1 MLIKLNKNALYVNFN
16 KHNLFVA
23 YLTYKFYQNREY
35 IVISII
41 PIGHTFTFKTKQPYL
56 SLYWQNIQ

>member
-41 PIGHTFTFKTKQPYL
+41 PIGGIPLHSKQNNLTYY
-56 SLYWQNIQ
+56 STGKK